1 MCRSGIRFS
10 MLFTTDHA
18 EPLIAPT
25 TSRPTTMNARRS
37 ESVRECAHAFEG
49 VSMDFELT
57 EEQLAFRDLI
67 RTFAR
72 RSIAPVAHEW
82 ERSGRYPTEIVDEM
96 KAMGLFGMLVP
107 RQYGGIEL
115 DAVSYSIVFE
125 EISKVWMGVAG
136 VLGTHS
142 MAARILATDGT
153 EAQRS
158 RWLPGMATG
167 EIRSGLALTEP
178 GAGSDLQ
185 GITTT
190 ARREGDVYVVN
201 GAKTWI
207 TNARHADP
215 LPVLVKTDPN
225 ALPRHRGMT
234 VVMIEQGTPGLTVGK
249 DLEKLGYKGPE
260 SSEVFLSDCHVPAE
274 NVLGGEEGHGLQQT
288 LSALEFGRV
297 NIAGRAVGVA
307 QASLDRALAY
317 ARDRH
322 AFGRPIAEFQA
333 IQLKLADMATEVQA
347 ARLLTWWAAS
357 ALDSGRRADL
367 QTGMAKLYASEV
379 CIKASL
385 EAMRIHGGYG
395 YSTEYE
401 IERFYRDAPL
411 MAIGE
416 GTNDILRTVIA
427 RQLVREDIS

>member
-1 MCRSGIRFS
+1 
-10 MLFTTDHA
+10 
-18 EPLIAPT
+18 
-25 TSRPTTMNARRS
+25 
-37 ESVRECAHAFEG
+37 
-49 VSMDFELT
+49 MDFELSAQQV
-57 EEQLAFRDLI
+57 EFRDLI
-67 RTFAR
+67 REFAR
-72 RSIAPVAHEW
+72 RSIAPVAREW
-82 ERSGRYPTEIVDEM
+82 ELAGRYPAEIIDEM
-96 KAMGLFGMLVP
+96 KKMGLFGILVP
-107 RQYGGIEL
+107 EEYGGSAV
-115 DAVSYSIVFE
+115 DAVSYAIVFE
-125 EISKVWMGVAG
+125 EISKAWMGIAG
-136 VLGTHS
+136 ILGSHS
-142 MAARILATDGT
+142 LATWMLTRFGT
-153 EAQRS
+153 PDQRR

-167 EIRSGLALTEP
+167 ERRSGIALTEP

-185 GITTT
+185 GISTV
-190 ARREGDVYVVN
+190 ARRDGAGYVVN
-201 GAKTWI
+201 GTKTWI

-215 LPVLVKTDPN
+215 LPVLVKTDP
-225 ALPRHRGMT
+225 AAKPPHRGMSIL
-234 VVMIEQGTPGLTVGK
+234 MIESGTHGFTVGK
-249 DLEKLGYKGPE
+249 DLEKLGYKGTE
-260 SSEVFLSDCHVPAE
+260 SAEVFFSDCRVPAE
-274 NVLGGEEGHGLQQT
+274 NLLGGEEGRGLQQA

-317 ARDRH
+317 ARQRH

-347 ARLLTWWAAS
+347 ARLLTWWAAA
-357 ALDSGRRADL
+357 ALDAGRRADL
-367 QTGMAKLYASEV
+367 ETGMAKLYASEI

-427 RQLVREDIS
+427 RRLYRAVDERSPSDPRDNMAGS